1 MILIDAMLKR
11 LGVSRWVAIG
21 VLCVAAGA
29 AALAYRAHLVEQ
41 GIAIEAARRDAIDKK
56 RDKQAKAALSQ
67 ANARTA
73 AVQVRLDAAL
83 ATITQQGK
91 EISDAQARSAALQ
104 SDLAAGRR
112 RLSVA
117 VTGACHAAPDGHGQ
131 SEPATELDSAGG
143 PTTASLDGRAAAD
156 LEWMRQTRNDAIVGL
171 QACAAVY
178 DAVKAASD
186 NQVQ

>member
-1 MILIDAMLKR
+1 MIAALLARLGIPKWGAIAMLCVLTA
-11 LGVSRWVAIG
+11 LG
-21 VLCVAAGA
+21 
-29 AALAYRAHLVEQ
+29 ALAYRAHLIRAGV
-41 GIAIEAARRDAIDKK
+41 AMEATRRDAI
-56 RDKQAKAALSQ
+56 AAENSRRARVALDQ
-67 ANARTA
+67 ANQRTA
-73 AVQVRLDAAL
+73 A
-83 ATITQQGK
+83 
-91 EISDAQARSAALQ
+91 AQAKLDTTLAGLAQLQTELSHEQANSAALQ